1 MLIQCEQTV
10 CNIISLSYVIV
21 ITGIEKNNKYF
32 KFSVN
37 AVIMIISDLQ
47 QNKHTKALNTMQ
59 IQYIFT
65 IE

>member
-47 QNKHTKALNTMQ
+47 QNKHTKALNTLQ

>member
-59 IQYIFT
+59 NQYIFT